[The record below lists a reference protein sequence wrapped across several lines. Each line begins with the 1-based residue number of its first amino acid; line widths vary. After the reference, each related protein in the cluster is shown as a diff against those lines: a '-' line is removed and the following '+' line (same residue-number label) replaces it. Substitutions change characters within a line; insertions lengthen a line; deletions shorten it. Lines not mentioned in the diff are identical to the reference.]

1 MQSTL
6 SNLNLNFSFCI
17 CGFFHFLL
25 LNCPYF
31 RLLSLL
37 CLCTVPV
44 PIYSTCARGNLC
56 AHMCI
61 FRSALKIIFY
71 SFSAFKFTNSAFI
84 VLNFLSFLRLT
95 LLSFPLCPDW
105 MLTVFIFLHSCEQDM
120 HWMLKMY
127 LSPHSAT
134 WQLFLF
140 YYFWCY
146 CEQNS
151 LLNFIFRLFTAN
163 V

>member
-6 SNLNLNFSFCI
+6 LNLNLNFSFCI
-17 CGFFHFLL
+17 SGFFHFLL

-31 RLLSLL
+31 RLLSL

-44 PIYSTCARGNLC
+44 PIYSTCVRGDLC

-71 SFSAFKFTNSAFI
+71 SFSVFKFTNSAFI

-95 LLSFPLCPDW
+95 LMSFSLCPDW
-105 MLTVFIFLHSCEQDM
+105 TLTVFIFLYSCEQDM
-120 HWMLKMY
+120 HWMLKNVSEPTFSYM
-127 LSPHSAT
+127 
-134 WQLFLF
+134 
-140 YYFWCY
+140 
-146 CEQNS
+146 
-151 LLNFIFRLFTAN
+151 TAN
-163 V
+163 YSYLLFFMLLWTEFFT